1 VFPNKLDWNNPTIF
15 DSINAI
21 NLDTFA
27 EEKLEQSNNYN
38 SKSVNF
44 CWI

>member
-1 VFPNKLDWNNPTIF
+1 
-15 DSINAI
+15 
-21 NLDTFA
+21 LDTFA

-44 CWI
+44 CWIWSVWTRNVIFATFQFGDYL